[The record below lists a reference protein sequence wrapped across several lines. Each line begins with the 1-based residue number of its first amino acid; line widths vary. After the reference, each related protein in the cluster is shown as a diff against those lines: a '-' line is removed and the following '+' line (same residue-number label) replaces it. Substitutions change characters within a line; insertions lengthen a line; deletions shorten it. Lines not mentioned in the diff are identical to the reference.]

1 MNSLKELQIRLLTGA
16 ALLALASMLALSGT
30 ANAAQLKKER
40 FQVTFTAEH
49 AQDWQV
55 RPSDDE
61 HTPNCIVGQGG
72 TGTSTLE
79 ANTRK
84 PQTVVLYT
92 NREAGVAFGDV
103 PIDAY
108 LTRTFGLG
116 AKPPDDCLTV
126 EYEQLSTSATCDQT
140 GIWGFY
146 GHSPAAEVSLA
157 AARGR
162 IGVEVQRHDEERI
175 LEEIFPLCPFAGVE
189 EGKVEGRAKL
199 SKAKLFSGRPQTV
212 KGYSRHDFPGP
223 AEHNVE
229 GYYEWQMTIKALK
242 RR

>member
-1 MNSLKELQIRLLTGA
+1 MNSLRELQIRMLA
-16 ALLALASMLALSGT
+16 AATLLAIATMFAVSGS
-30 ANAAQLKKER
+30 AQAAQLKKQR

-55 RPSDDE
+55 RPTDAE

-79 ANTRK
+79 AKTRK
-84 PQTVVLYT
+84 PQTVELYA
-92 NREAGVAFGDV
+92 NRKAGTAIGDV
-103 PIDAY
+103 PIDAF
-108 LTRTFGLG
+108 LTRTFSLG
-116 AKPPDDCLTV
+116 QKPPDDCLTV
-126 EYEQLSTSATCDQT
+126 EYEQLSASATCDQT
-140 GIWGFY
+140 GIWGQY
-146 GHSPAAEVSLA
+146 DHSPAAEVSLA

-162 IGVEVQRHDEERI
+162 IGIQVNRGDEERI

-189 EGKVEGRAKL
+189 EGKVEGEARLAKR
-199 SKAKLFSGRPQTV
+199 KLFSGRPQTV

-229 GYYEWQMTIKALK
+229 GYYEWKLTIKALK